1 MTHQQDNLHDKL
13 CPLEWHA
20 IKNLHLSTLPIP
32 FPFKAISKQEAMMNQ
47 ACSRTISAVSTL
59 HLMTQNKGGLPQ
71 TCRSHISPAL
81 MPFST
86 VMDQVDP
93 FAILHSRVPSSYSL
107 CTMPLHMKN
116 LRIIFSF
123 FLPLLLLGPHLQHME
138 VPRLGVKSEL
148 QLPAYVIATA
158 MPDLSRIWDLHHSS
172 QQYRILN
179 PLSKARDQIQV
190 LMDTSWVRFHC
201 SSTGTPRIS
210 E

>member
-47 ACSRTISAVSTL
+47 ACSKTISAVSTL

-86 VMDQVDP
+86 VTDQVDP

-107 CTMPLHMKN
+107 CTMSLHMKN

-123 FLPLLLLGPHLQHME
+123 FFAPSAFRATPSAHGGSRARGQIRTTAASLCHSHSNA
-138 VPRLGVKSEL
+138 RSEPNL
-148 QLPAYVIATA
+148 RPTPQLTA
-158 MPDLSRIWDLHHSS
+158 IPD
-172 QQYRILN
+172 
-179 PLSKARDQIQV
+179 P
-190 LMDTSWVRFHC
+190 
-201 SSTGTPRIS
+201 
-210 E
+210 